1 MAELMNLPVIKPPPL
16 VSGGKIAVVSPA
28 SPEKPDKFD
37 SAAGRFSGW
46 EYKTVE
52 GSHARSSI
60 HYFAGRD
67 VDRAADFNS
76 FLRDS
81 SVSAII
87 ASRGG
92 YGCSRILPLIDYEAA
107 AGNPKIILGGSDLT
121 ALLWA
126 VHQKTGLVTFFGPMA
141 LQIGQGLDDFSLE
154 CFQNAL
160 KGMLKGRF
168 DPPDGYAPFAIIPGK
183 AYGKLIGGC
192 LSLVVSLLGTE
203 YFGDVS
209 GKILFLEE
217 IGEKPFRIDRML
229 THLRNAGVFDSLA
242 GIILGDFYNCWTDDD
257 DDSPGLNEMIKEI
270 IGDRKIPV
278 LAGLPFGHAKMK
290 MTLPLGV
297 QVEVDADNAKLT
309 FLEEGVA

>member
-1 MAELMNLPVIKPPPL
+1 MNLSVIKPPPL

-28 SPEKPDKFD
+28 SHEKPDKFD
-37 SAAGRFSGW
+37 SAAERFSGW
-46 EYKTVE
+46 GYKAVE
-52 GSHARSSI
+52 GINARSSI

-76 FLRDS
+76 YLKDS
-81 SVSAII
+81 SISAII

-92 YGCSRILPLIDYEAA
+92 YGCSRLLPLIDYEAA
-107 AGNPKIILGGSDLT
+107 GENPKIILGGSDLT

-126 VHQKTGLVTFFGPMA
+126 IHQKTGLVTFFGPMA

-160 KGMLKGRF
+160 RGSLKGRF
-168 DPPDGYAPFAIIPGK
+168 LPPDGYSPFTIIPGK
-183 AYGKLIGGC
+183 ACGKLIGGC

-203 YFGDVS
+203 YFGDIS

-257 DDSPGLNEMIKEI
+257 DDSLMLSEMIKEI

-290 MTLPLGV
+290 ITLPLGV
-297 QVEVDADNAKLT
+297 QVEVDADNVKLT